1 MGAAMSAPTCPH
13 CGAERSARKSVAEFE
28 CGTAYFFECGTAC
41 FGDGAHVRDFDCYQR
56 QLAQKD
62 EEIQRVL
69 AANKDCI
76 AWFEDGRD
84 EAIKLNAEFNEA
96 LEALRNL
103 VNDSQHKDH
112 DCGDTPEHCPVLAAR
127 AIVKKYGKR

>member
-1 MGAAMSAPTCPH
+1 MSNTDTCPYCGAAIHKASGVTTWYECKTMEWYVRSER
-13 CGAERSARKSVAEFE
+13 AERISDE
-28 CGTAYFFECGTAC
+28 
-41 FGDGAHVRDFDCYQR
+41 CYQR

-84 EAIKLNAEFNEA
+84 EAIKLKAEFNEA

-112 DCGDTPEHCPVLAAR
+112 DCGDTPDHCPVLAAR